1 MSKPTFRQRLRY
13 WFDNTMSKG
22 TKALISWLTIITLV
36 VVVIG
41 AGLAVLAG
49 LINSKTE
56 GGKDGFLA
64 SLWTAF
70 IHVIDPGTITGDND
84 SVVFVGMML
93 VTTICGLV
101 IISSLVGILTT
112 GLDAKLEELRK
123 GRSLVVESGH
133 TVILGWSDQVFTVIS
148 ELVEANESEKHA
160 CIAILADR
168 DKVEMEDEIRAKLP
182 DLKSTKVVCRTGDP
196 ADPDDI
202 ALVNPEQ
209 AKGIVLLTSNDED
222 PDAQLVRS
230 LLAVTEGGQNTS
242 GPHVVGA
249 VTDSRNLPAARL
261 AGGRRAQVIDGD
273 DIMARLMVQTCRQS
287 GLSVVYTD
295 LLDFGGDEM
304 YMIEEPRL
312 VGCSVQQVVHAY
324 RVSSFMGIYTADGRS
339 LINPPSSTVVNPGDR
354 LIMLSEDDST
364 IVLDGAQPYIEEKA
378 IVARGEHGSRPERTL
393 ILGWNARTPTVLA
406 QLDAYV
412 SRGSTTDVVSDHGD
426 MPAQLRRLGPQMK
439 VQSVNFKEDDSTSRA
454 LLESLNIASYDHVIV
469 LCRDDVPAQL
479 ADSKTLVTLLHLRDM
494 AEKSGQKYKVVS
506 EMADDRNRG
515 LAQVTQADDFIVSEK
530 LISLMLTQTAEN
542 PHLSQVFADLF
553 DPDGSE
559 IYLKPC
565 EYYVRPGM
573 QLNFYT
579 VAESARRRG
588 ETAMGYRLAATANQG
603 PTFGVVL
610 NPDKA
615 AGFVMQPGDK
625 VVVLAED

>member
-1 MSKPTFRQRLRY
+1 MSKPTFRQRVRY

-41 AGLAVLAG
+41 SGLAVLASV
-49 LINSKTE
+49 IDEKSE
-56 GGKDGFLA
+56 GGFVA
-64 SLWTAF
+64 NLWTAF
-70 IHVIDPGTITGDND
+70 IHVIDPGTITGDQA
-84 SVVFVGMML
+84 SPIFIGMML
-93 VTTICGLV
+93 VTTIGGLV
-101 IISSLVGILTT
+101 IVSSLVGILTT
-112 GLDAKLEELRK
+112 GLDAKLEDLRK

-133 TVILGWSDQVFTVIS
+133 TVVLGWSDQVFTIIT
-148 ELVEANESEKHA
+148 ELVEANESEKRA

-168 DKVEMEDEIRAKLP
+168 DKVEMEDEIRAKID

-202 ALVNPEQ
+202 AIVNPDQ
-209 AKGIVLLTSNDED
+209 AKGIVLLTSDDSD

-230 LLAVTEGGQNTS
+230 LLAVTEGGQNTR

-261 AGGRRAQVIDGD
+261 AGGARAQVIDGD

-304 YMIEEPRL
+304 YIVEEPRL
-312 VGCSVQQVVHAY
+312 SGCTVQQVISAY
-324 RVSSFMGIYTADGRS
+324 RMSSFMGVLTADGVSR
-339 LINPPSSTVVNPGDR
+339 INPPSSTVINPGDR
-354 LIMLSEDDST
+354 LIVLAEDDST
-364 IVLDGAQPYIEEKA
+364 IVLDGSQPYIEEKA

-393 ILGWNARTPTVLA
+393 ILGWNARTPTVLE

-412 SRGSTTDVVSDHGD
+412 SRGSTTDVVSDHGG
-426 MPAQLRRLGPQMK
+426 MSAQLRRLGPQMK
-439 VQSVNFKEDDSTSRA
+439 TQAVNFKEDDTTSRE
-454 LLESLNIASYDHVIV
+454 LLESLNVAGYDHVIV
-469 LCRDDVPAQL
+469 LCRDDVAPQL

-494 AEKSGQKYKVVS
+494 AEKSGQRYKVVS

-530 LISLMLTQTAEN
+530 LVSLMLTQTAEN
-542 PHLSQVFADLF
+542 PHLSQVFNDLF

-565 EYYVRPGM
+565 EYYIRPGM
-573 QLNFYT
+573 PLNFYT
-579 VAESARRRG
+579 VTESARRRG
-588 ETAMGYRLAATANQG
+588 ELAIGYRQAATANQG

-615 AGFVMQPGDK
+615 AGFTMHPGDK
-625 VVVLAED
+625 VIVLAED

>member
-1 MSKPTFRQRLRY
+1 MSKPTFRQRARY

-36 VVVIG
+36 VVAIG
-41 AGLAVLAG
+41 AGLAVLAS
-49 LINSKTE
+49 LIDPKAEDE
-56 GGKDGFLA
+56 GFA
-64 SLWTAF
+64 ANLWTAF
-70 IHVIDPGTITGDND
+70 IHVIDPGTITGDT
-84 SVVFVGMML
+84 STPLFIGMML
-93 VTTICGLV
+93 VITIGGLV

-133 TVILGWSDQVFTVIS
+133 TVVLGWSDQVFTVIS
-148 ELVEANESEKHA
+148 ELVEANESEKRA

-168 DKVEMEDEIRAKLP
+168 DKVEMEDEIRAKLS
-182 DLKSTKVVCRTGDP
+182 DLKTTKVVCRTGDP

-202 ALVNPEQ
+202 AIVNPEQ
-209 AKGIVLLTSNDED
+209 AKGIVLLTSNEED

-230 LLAVTEGGQNTS
+230 LLAVTEGGQKTD

-261 AGGRRAQVIDGD
+261 AGGPRAQVVDGD

-304 YMIEEPRL
+304 YMVEEPRL
-312 VGCSVQQVVHAY
+312 VGCTVQQVVHAY
-324 RVSSFMGIYTADGRS
+324 RVSSFMGIYNPNTGSR
-339 LINPPSSTVVNPGDR
+339 INPPSSTVVNPGDR

-393 ILGWNARTPTVLA
+393 ILGWNARTPTVLE

-426 MPAQLRRLGPQMK
+426 MSTQLRRLGPQMK
-439 VQSVNFKEDDSTSRA
+439 VQSVNFKEDDTTSRA
-454 LLESLNIASYDHVIV
+454 LLESLNVASYDHVIV

-494 AEKSGQKYKVVS
+494 AEKSGQRYKVVS

-542 PHLSQVFADLF
+542 PHLSQVFNDLF

-573 QLNFYT
+573 PLNFYT

-588 ETAMGYRLAATANQG
+588 ETAIGYRQAALSSQA

-615 AGFVMQPGDK
+615 AGFTMQAGDK
-625 VVVLAED
+625 VIVLAED